1 MKLLNLNI
9 CIKLDNNDKVMD
21 LIKEQNPDICTFQE
35 VMNGTEESCFEM
47 YQSKNKLVAMQDYP
61 FSEFA
66 PLFIAKGVSKDGVIT
81 RDFGGKA
88 EQGSLIL
95 SKYNITKHDNQFYYN
110 EYRYEYDATDFR
122 EKDWCRSI
130 QNAILDIQDKKI
142 QIINVHGI
150 WNKDKIGD
158 DRTIAQSE
166 FILSQIR
173 EDIAC
178 IVLGDFN
185 LLPNT
190 KSIQMINRKMKNLI
204 DIYSIKSTRPTF
216 NDGLDKGN
224 IVCDYIFVNDKIK
237 VNDFKVLQSNASD
250 HLPLLLDFEIL

>member
-9 CIKLDNNDKVMD
+9 CIKLDNNNKVID
-21 LIKEQNPDICTFQE
+21 LIKEQKPNICAFQE

-47 YQSKNKLVAMQDYP
+47 YQSKNRLVEIAEYP
-61 FSEFA
+61 FHEFA
-66 PLFIAKGVSKDGVIT
+66 PLFIAKGVSKKGVIT

-95 SKYNITKHDNQFYYN
+95 SQYPILEHHNQFYYN
-110 EYRYEYDATDFR
+110 EYRYEYDATDFQ

-130 QNAILDIQDKKI
+130 QNIRLKIQDKEL

-158 DRTIAQSE
+158 ERTIAQSE

-173 EDIAC
+173 DDIPC

-190 KSIQMINRKMKNLI
+190 QSIQMLDDKMNNLI
-204 DIYSIKSTRPTF
+204 DTYQIKTTRPTF

-224 IVCDYIFVNDKIK
+224 IVCDYIFINDKIN
-237 VNDFKVLQSNASD
+237 VDDFRVLENNTSD
-250 HLPLLLDFEIL
+250 HLPLILDFEII